1 MNKKTLCLSAA
12 TSLLITGAAWA
23 QAPAPAKYIRIFREE
38 VKVGKGAAHEKFEVS
53 YPQAFAKASWPRHY
67 IAMTSIS
74 GPGEAWFIE
83 GHDSMASIEQD
94 TQATEKN
101 AALQAELEGLSARD
115 AEFISGLRTIVARY
129 REDLSYRASP
139 PNLAKARY
147 MWVYTDR
154 VHRGHGNDYEQ
165 SVKMDVAAFEKANI
179 TNERWACYQVVMG
192 APVGTYLYFGPLT
205 SLAEADIDNS
215 KAYDEAMGEDNRG
228 RYRQITRDAVISS
241 ESQVFAFSP
250 KMSYV
255 SKEFAAVD
263 PDYWTPKP
271 LAAKVP
277 AKAKAET
284 PAKKP

>member
-1 MNKKTLCLSAA
+1 MSKRILCFLSA
-12 TSLLITGAAWA
+12 TTLLISGAAWA

-38 VKVGKGAAHEKFEVS
+38 VKVGKGAAHEKFEVA

-94 TQATEKN
+94 EQASQKN

-115 AEFISGLRTIVARY
+115 ADFISSLRVIVARY

-154 VHRGHGNDYEQ
+154 IRPGHRNDYEQ
-165 SVKMDVAAFEKANI
+165 SVKMDASAYEKAKI

-192 APVGTYLYFGPLT
+192 APAGTYLYFGPMT
-205 SLAEADIDNS
+205 SLSEADVDNS
-215 KAYDEAMGEDNRG
+215 KAYDEAMGEDNRA
-228 RYRQITRDAVISS
+228 RYRQITRDGVISG
-241 ESQVFAFSP
+241 ESQVFALSP

-263 PDYWTPKP
+263 PEYWTPKP